1 MNRIW
6 ISEAVAGYT
15 SLMMTHPM
23 IVTVQTPV
31 PPHDTVAVLVPSN
44 FLSTAEAVS
53 TIVLALAVL
62 GVLLA
67 CIVVLMQLR
76 KVGRSVTEVARSLEK
91 DARPVMERAR
101 TVAENVDFI
110 TAAVRTDVQK
120 LNQSVARLN
129 DRLKEASERMEDRI
143 QDFTALVEVLQSEAE
158 GLALDTAAAVRGV
171 RAGTRNL
178 ARGEEVS
185 QEEQDS
191 DAFPLLPV
199 EGEDR
204 G

>member
-1 MNRIW
+1 M
-6 ISEAVAGYT
+6 AA
-15 SLMMTHPM
+15 
-23 IVTVQTPV
+23 
-31 PPHDTVAVLVPSN
+31 
-44 FLSTAEAVS
+44 
-53 TIVLALAVL
+53 
-62 GVLLA
+62 
-67 CIVVLMQLR
+67 
-76 KVGRSVTEVARSLEK
+76 EVARGLEK

-110 TAAVRTDVQK
+110 TAAVRTDVQT
-120 LNQSVARLN
+120 LNQSVVRLN
-129 DRLKEASERMEDRI
+129 DRLKEASERMEERI

-185 QEEQDS
+185 QEEQDR
-191 DAFPLLPV
+191 DAFSLLPV